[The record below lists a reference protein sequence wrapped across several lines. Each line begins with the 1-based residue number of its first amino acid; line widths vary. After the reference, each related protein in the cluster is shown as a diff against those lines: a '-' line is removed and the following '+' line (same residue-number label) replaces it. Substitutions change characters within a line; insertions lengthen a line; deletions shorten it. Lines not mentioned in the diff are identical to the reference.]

1 MPNNYLKRLIFC
13 GVIVTSMTVLGG
25 QMDTRNLEKIQ
36 NFLTT
41 LSNLNSEQ
49 MMSLVESQLTDEG
62 VELFVDH
69 IQEFYGIEDDEELGT
84 LAQLMVTGYLAA
96 KAEMGMIEENKVQ

>member
-1 MPNNYLKRLIFC
+1 MKRLIFC

-69 IQEFYGIEDDEELGT
+69 IQDFYGIEDDEELGT

-96 KAEMGMIEENKVQ
+96 KAEMGMIQENKMQ

>member
-1 MPNNYLKRLIFC
+1 MN
-13 GVIVTSMTVLGG
+13 
-25 QMDTRNLEKIQ
+25 TRNLDKIQ

-49 MMSLVESQLTDEG
+49 MMNLVESHLTDEG

-96 KAEMGMIEENKVQ
+96 KAELGMIEEAKVQ